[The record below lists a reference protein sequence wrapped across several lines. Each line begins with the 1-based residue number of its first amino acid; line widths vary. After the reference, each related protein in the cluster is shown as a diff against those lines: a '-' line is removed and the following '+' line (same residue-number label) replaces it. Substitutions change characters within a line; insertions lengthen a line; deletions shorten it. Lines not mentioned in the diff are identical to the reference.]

1 VPDVQAEIDRVWRRD
16 AAGMLGVLTRR
27 LGDLGRAEDALQEA
41 LAEALRHWAAD
52 GVPANPAGWLVTTAW
67 HRALDGLRREAAGRA
82 KLATVAAG
90 PVDPPTSYSGSASS
104 AAASEDRL
112 ALVFGC
118 CHPSLP
124 VSAQVPLTLRAV
136 CGLSTEEIATAYLV
150 PVATIA
156 QRLVRARRA
165 LAERG
170 VPFELPD
177 PDEYPV
183 RLPAVLAVVYL
194 VFNEGYLASG
204 SATPQRR
211 DLAREALDLARQL
224 TVLMPGEPEVAGLA
238 ALLELTEARAA
249 TRFDS
254 WGRLVPLE
262 EQDRTRWDRPAIEA
276 AVERLARAVACGRPG
291 RYQLEAGIA
300 AQHALAASSAHTGWT
315 EIRAL
320 YDRLYAL
327 QPSPVVLLSRA
338 VATRYVLGPAA
349 ALDEVDALGGRLDGY
364 RLFHATRAELL
375 RALARTAEARAATAR
390 ALALA
395 TNPAERG
402 LLARRLSG

>member
-1 VPDVQAEIDRVWRRD
+1 VSDVPAEVDRVWRRD

-41 LAEALRHWAAD
+41 LTEALRRWAVD
-52 GVPANPAGWLVTTAW
+52 GVPDSPAGWLVTTAW
-67 HRALDGLRREAAGRA
+67 HRALDGLRREATGRA
-82 KLATVAAG
+82 KLATLAAR
-90 PVDPPTSYSGSASS
+90 PVDAPTD
-104 AAASEDRL
+104 EDRL
-112 ALVFGC
+112 ALIFGC
-118 CHPSLP
+118 CHPVLP

-136 CGLSTEEIATAYLV
+136 CGLSTEEIAAAYLV

-165 LAERG
+165 LAARG
-170 VPFELPD
+170 VPFDLPD
-177 PDEYPV
+177 PDDYPV

-204 SATPQRR
+204 TATPQRR
-211 DLAREALDLARQL
+211 DLAREALGLARQL

-238 ALLELTEARAA
+238 ALLELNEARAA

-262 EQDRTRWDRPAIEA
+262 EQDRSRWDRPAIDA
-276 AVERLARAVACGRPG
+276 AVNRLAPAVALGRPG

-300 AQHALAASSAHTGWT
+300 AQHALAPSYAETYWVG
-315 EIRAL
+315 IRGL
-320 YDRLYAL
+320 YDQLHAV

-338 VATRYVLGPAA
+338 VATRYVLGPEE
-349 ALDEVDALGGRLDGY
+349 ALVEVDALGDRLARY

-375 RALARTAEARAATAR
+375 RACGRTGEARDAGER

-395 TNPAERG
+395 TNPAERE
-402 LLARRLSG
+402 LLTRRLAG

>member
-1 VPDVQAEIDRVWRRD
+1 MPDVPTEVDRVWRRD

-41 LAEALRHWAAD
+41 LAEALRRWAVD
-52 GVPANPAGWLVTTAW
+52 GVPDNPAGWLVTTAW
-67 HRALDGLRREAAGRA
+67 RRAVDALRREANGRA
-82 KLATVAAG
+82 KLATLAAG
-90 PVDPPTSYSGSASS
+90 PVDPPTD
-104 AAASEDRL
+104 EDRL

-118 CHPSLP
+118 CHPALP

-136 CGLSTEEIATAYLV
+136 CGLSTEEIAAAYLV

-165 LAERG
+165 LADRN
-170 VPFELPD
+170 VPFDLPD

-204 SATPQRR
+204 TATPQRR

-224 TVLMPGEPEVAGLA
+224 TVLMPGEPEVAGLT
-238 ALLELTEARAA
+238 ALMELNEARAA

-254 WGRLVPLE
+254 WGRLVPLA
-262 EQDRTRWDRPAIEA
+262 EQDRSRWDRPAIDA
-276 AVERLARAVACGRPG
+276 AVTRLGRAVALGRPG

-300 AQHALAASSAHTGWT
+300 AQHALAPTPERTHWVA
-315 EIRAL
+315 IRAL
-320 YDRLYAL
+320 YDQLYAI

-338 VATRYVLGPAA
+338 VATRYVLGAPAA
-349 ALDEVDALGGRLDGY
+349 LAEVDALGDRLTGY

-375 RALARTAEARAATAR
+375 RACGRSAEAREAGER

-395 TNPAERG
+395 TNPAERE

>member
-1 VPDVQAEIDRVWRRD
+1 MPDVQAEVDRVWRRD

-41 LAEALRHWAAD
+41 LAEAMCRWPGD
-52 GVPANPAGWLVTTAW
+52 GVPDNPAGWLVTTAW
-67 HRALDGLRREAAGRA
+67 RRALDGVRREASGRA
-82 KLATVAAG
+82 KLATLAAA
-90 PVDPPTSYSGSASS
+90 PVDPPTR
-104 AAASEDRL
+104 EDRL

-118 CHPSLP
+118 CHPALP

-136 CGLSTEEIATAYLV
+136 CGLSTEEIAAAYLV

-170 VPFELPD
+170 VPFDLPD

-204 SATPQRR
+204 TATPQRR
-211 DLAREALDLARQL
+211 DLAREALDLARSL
-224 TVLMPGEPEVAGLA
+224 SVLMPGQ
-238 ALLELTEARAA
+238 
-249 TRFDS
+249 
-254 WGRLVPLE
+254 GR
-262 EQDRTRWDRPAIEA
+262 I
-276 AVERLARAVACGRPG
+276 G

-300 AQHALAASSAHTGWT
+300 AQHAVAASYAGTRWAA
-315 EIRAL
+315 IRGL
-320 YDRLYAL
+320 YDQLYAV
-327 QPSPVVLLSRA
+327 QPSPVVLLSGA
-338 VATRYVLGPAA
+338 VATRYVTGPAQ
-349 ALDEVDALGGRLDGY
+349 ALAEVEALGERLSGY

-375 RALARTAEARAATAR
+375 RACGRTDEARAAGER

-395 TNPAERG
+395 TNPAERE
-402 LLARRLSG
+402 LLARRLAG

>member
-1 VPDVQAEIDRVWRRD
+1 VPDIAAEIDEVWRRD

-41 LAEALRHWAAD
+41 LAEALRRWAVE

-67 HRALDGLRREAAGRA
+67 HRALDGLRREATGRA
-82 KLATVAAG
+82 KLATLAAG
-90 PVDPPTSYSGSASS
+90 PVDPPT
-104 AAASEDRL
+104 SEDRL

-136 CGLSTEEIATAYLV
+136 CGLATEEIAAAYLV

-156 QRLVRARRA
+156 QRLVRAKRA

-170 VPFELPD
+170 VPFDLPD

-238 ALLELTEARAA
+238 ALLELNEARAA

-276 AVERLARAVACGRPG
+276 AVERLARAVALGRPG

-300 AQHALAASSAHTGWT
+300 AQHALAASYPQTRWA

-320 YDRLYAL
+320 YDQLYAL

-349 ALDEVDALGGRLDGY
+349 ALAEVDALGDRLTGY

-375 RALARTAEARAATAR
+375 RDLARTAEAREATER
-390 ALALA
+390 ALSLA
-395 TNPAERG
+395 TNPAERE
-402 LLARRLSG
+402 LLARRLAG

>member
-1 VPDVQAEIDRVWRRD
+1 VPDVPSDLDRVWRRD

-41 LAEALRHWAAD
+41 LAEALRRWAVE

-67 HRALDGLRREAAGRA
+67 HRALDGLRREATGRV

-90 PVDPPTSYSGSASS
+90 PVDPPTA
-104 AAASEDRL
+104 EDRL
-112 ALVFGC
+112 ALVLGC

-136 CGLSTEEIATAYLV
+136 CGLSTEEIAAAYLV

-156 QRLVRARRA
+156 QRLVRAKRA

-170 VPFELPD
+170 VPFDLPD

-183 RLPAVLAVVYL
+183 RLPAVLTVVYL

-238 ALLELTEARAA
+238 ALLELTEARAV

-262 EQDRTRWDRPAIEA
+262 EQDRGRWDRPAIEA
-276 AVERLARAVACGRPG
+276 AVERLARAVALGRPG

-300 AQHALAASSAHTGWT
+300 AQHAVAPSYGQTGWV
-315 EIRAL
+315 EIRGL

-338 VATRYVLGPAA
+338 VATRYVLGPGL
-349 ALDEVDALGGRLDGY
+349 ALNEVDALGHRLDGY

-375 RALARTAEARAATAR
+375 RALGRGAEADDATRR

-395 TNPAERG
+395 TNPAERE
-402 LLARRLSG
+402 LLTRRLAG

>member
-1 VPDVQAEIDRVWRRD
+1 MPDVQAEVDRVWRRD

-41 LAEALRHWAAD
+41 LAEAMCRWPGD
-52 GVPANPAGWLVTTAW
+52 GVPDNPAGWLVTTAW
-67 HRALDGLRREAAGRA
+67 RRALDGVRREASGRA
-82 KLATVAAG
+82 KLATLAAA
-90 PVDPPTSYSGSASS
+90 PVDPPTR
-104 AAASEDRL
+104 EDRL

-118 CHPSLP
+118 CHPALP

-136 CGLSTEEIATAYLV
+136 CGLSTEEIAAAYLV

-170 VPFELPD
+170 VPFDLPD

-204 SATPQRR
+204 TATPQRR
-211 DLAREALDLARQL
+211 DLAREALDLARSL
-224 TVLMPGEPEVAGLA
+224 SVLMPGEPEVAGLA
-238 ALLELTEARAA
+238 ALLELNEARAA

-254 WGRLVPLE
+254 WGRLVPLA
-262 EQDRTRWDRPAIEA
+262 EQDRARWDRPAIEA
-276 AVERLARAVACGRPG
+276 AVNRLGRAVAHGRPG

-300 AQHALAASSAHTGWT
+300 AQHALARSYARTGWA

-320 YDRLYAL
+320 YDQLYAI

-338 VATRYVLGPAA
+338 VATRYVHGPAA
-349 ALDEVDALGGRLDGY
+349 ALDEVDALGDRLTGY

-375 RALARTAEARAATAR
+375 RACGRTDEARAAGER

-395 TNPAERG
+395 TNPAERE
-402 LLARRLSG
+402 LLARRLAG